1 MYVWFE
7 AVMGYLTASIEYAQN
22 VGQPELW
29 KQWWYNPAAK
39 IYNFLGKDNVE
50 FHTIIWPAEL
60 LGISGLYNEGN
71 DTPINLPYDVPA
83 NEFMNVEGQKFSKS
97 RNWAIWLPDILTR
110 YDADAIRYTVAAALP
125 ESKDADW
132 SWAEF
137 VQRNNNELVA
147 AWGNLVNRIL
157 GFAIK
162 NYDGAVPT
170 PGPLTAEDQ
179 TIIAQSEQAFEQVG
193 ALLAAVKLRSAL
205 QEAMALVRETNGYL
219 DRRAPWKRIKE
230 DRADAGTAVYV
241 ALQVIDNLK
250 ILFAPFLPFSAQR
263 LHEYLGYDDQLFGEQ
278 VIRNYHEANRDHAA
292 LTYDATKASG
302 TWRASKLLPG
312 QKLRAVEPLFK
323 KLGVDTAGEQAIIES
338 ERARLGTLHT
348 T

>member
-1 MYVWFE
+1 MHTARRSPSKPMPVVIRNTRTHSLACKPDRPALKEYLSEDNDHWPPNVLAGSRNKVEDLQGRPITRDIDWGIPVPVEGWETKRLYVWFE
-7 AVMGYLTASIEYAQN
+7 AVIGYLSASIEYAQN

-147 AWGNLVNRIL
+147 AWGNLVNRVL
-157 GFAIK
+157 GFASK

-170 PGPLTAEDQ
+170 PGALSEEDKA
-179 TIIAQSEQAFEQVG
+179 IIARSEQAFETVG
-193 ALLAAVKLRSAL
+193 DFLAAVKLRAAL
-205 QEAMALVRETNGYL
+205 QETMALVRDTNGYL
-219 DRRAPWKRIKE
+219 D
-230 DRADAGTAVYV
+230 
-241 ALQVIDNLK
+241 
-250 ILFAPFLPFSAQR
+250 
-263 LHEYLGYDDQLFGEQ
+263 
-278 VIRNYHEANRDHAA
+278 
-292 LTYDATKASG
+292 
-302 TWRASKLLPG
+302 
-312 QKLRAVEPLFK
+312 
-323 KLGVDTAGEQAIIES
+323 
-338 ERARLGTLHT
+338 
-348 T
+348 